1 MNVFRSFFL
10 GIQKLLRKVLPK
22 VHIVAASSP
31 FPVPHFP
38 SAAHVAPTGLQLS
51 QTARYRHLVDN
62 SGGGYCVGKCCL
74 SIPCSQEKAN
84 SMKKLFWTI
93 SNLILWLLSLYIF
106 YLRVFVFVCLFV
118 CLFVFVCLLNVFCST
133 FFFCISK
140 VCKVA

>member
-74 SIPCSQEKAN
+74 SIPCSQEKVN
-84 SMKKLFWTI
+84 SMKKNRIRFYGFLHFIYSIWGCLFLV
-93 SNLILWLLSLYIF
+93 S
-106 YLRVFVFVCLFV
+106 FVFLFV
-118 CLFVFVCLLNVFCST
+118 GYMCSARPFLLHFKSLQACLDYE
-133 FFFCISK
+133 
-140 VCKVA
+140 A

>member
-38 SAAHVAPTGLQLS
+38 STAHVAPTGLQLS
-51 QTARYRHLVDN
+51 QTARYRHLMDN
-62 SGGGYCVGKCCL
+62 ASGGYCVGKCCL

-84 SMKKLFWTI
+84 SMKKIRIWFYGFLHVYILFEGVCFWFRLF
-93 SNLILWLLSLYIF
+93 SCSLVKCVLLDLFLLHFKSLQA
-106 YLRVFVFVCLFV
+106 CLDYE
-118 CLFVFVCLLNVFCST
+118 
-133 FFFCISK
+133 
-140 VCKVA
+140 A